1 MGQGVCL
8 NERMETLR
16 CRLGGLFSP
25 IGLVAAS
32 LDTCMLNIIG
42 AVARRHGIDI
52 GKTAVKVL
60 KETSARVAKL
70 KIH

>member
-1 MGQGVCL
+1 MFDL
-8 NERMETLR
+8 NERMETLH
-16 CRLGGLFSP
+16 CRLGNLFSR

-32 LDTCMLNIIG
+32 RDTCMLIIIG
-42 AVARRHGIDI
+42 GVARRHGIDI

-70 KIH
+70 NIH